1 MPHDRALLQVE
12 LGFGVTPDAGVPRE
26 SLAGC
31 GVACLQS
38 VVLEAGKMLRCFAGG
53 EASRVLM
60 CTYLAK
66 QLILCLTEIPPI
78 KTYSFSF
85 RT

>member
-1 MPHDRALLQVE
+1 M
-12 LGFGVTPDAGVPRE
+12 LG
-26 SLAGC
+26 
-31 GVACLQS
+31 
-38 VVLEAGKMLRCFAGG
+38 CFAGG